1 MAGVD
6 GRRFHSRPL
15 AIWTSMIRSLVRHG
29 VALSAVAVAAGCAS
43 AGGFHRGA
51 GAASQRA
58 ALRVTIDSLA
68 DGPEFHNSYW
78 GILIVD
84 PERGDTLYSR
94 NAGKLFLPASN
105 MKIVTSSVALAQL
118 GPDYAYRTTLVAHGP
133 VRDGTLSGDLAV
145 IGRGDPTISDHM
157 WVDAMIPLHAVADSL
172 VARGLKHITGRLV
185 AAGNAFPGPVLGYG
199 WSWDDLESSYSAGV
213 DELLFNE
220 GFSEIRVHGGEH
232 PGDSARVETR
242 PARTYPALRTQIVTV
257 APPPCAGDSAATMPC
272 PMMTNRFARRRSLS
286 AVKDTVRGD
295 VVVAGS
301 VVAGDSVTLE
311 ITHRDPDLAYLAALT
326 EALRDR
332 GITVDSAPTVAID
345 TATTGDTLT
354 VLTSKPLSEILP
366 ALLKPSQNQIAEI
379 LLRTIGLERGG
390 AGTADSGRKVVESQL
405 EAWGVP
411 PSTYVIRDG
420 SGLSRYDYLAPE
432 AIVHILDV
440 DRRSPNFQ
448 LFYDALPIAGVD
460 GTIKNRMRGTAAENN
475 VHAKTGSVANARSLS
490 GYVHT
495 ADGRVL
501 IFSILA
507 NNWTVPANDV
517 THVADVIAARLA
529 ELRLQ

>member
-1 MAGVD
+1 
-6 GRRFHSRPL
+6 
-15 AIWTSMIRSLVRHG
+15 MIRLFVRQCLGLGLVSL
-29 VALSAVAVAAGCAS
+29 LAACVSTGT
-43 AGGFHRGA
+43 FHRGA
-51 GAASQRA
+51 AATSQRA
-58 ALRVTIDSLA
+58 ALRATIDSLA

-105 MKIVTSSVALAQL
+105 MKVVTSSVALEQL
-118 GPDYAYRTTLVAHGP
+118 GPDYTYRTTVVAHGP
-133 VRDGTLSGDLAV
+133 IRDGTLAGDLAV

-157 WVDAMIPLHAVADSL
+157 WADAMIPLHALADTL
-172 VARGLKHITGRLV
+172 ATRGVKRITGRLV

-199 WSWDDLESSYSAGV
+199 WSWEDLESSYSAGV

-232 PGDSARVETR
+232 PGDSARIETK
-242 PARTYPALRTQIVTV
+242 PARTYPVLRTQVTTI
-257 APPPCAGDSAATMPC
+257 APPPCAGDSAVTMPC
-272 PMMTNRFARRRSLS
+272 PMMNRFARWRGLS
-286 AVKDTVRGD
+286 VVKDTLRGD
-295 VVVAGS
+295 VLVSGS
-301 VVAGDSVTLE
+301 IPAGDSVTLE
-311 ITHRDPDLAYLAALT
+311 VTHRDPDLAYLAALT

-332 GITVDSAPTVAID
+332 GITVDSAPTTAID
-345 TATTGDTLT
+345 TISTGDTLA
-354 VLTSKPLSEILP
+354 VFTSKPLREILP
-366 ALLKPSQNQIAEI
+366 ALLKPSQNQIAEV

-390 AGTADSGRKVVESQL
+390 AGTADSGRKVVERQL

-411 PSTYVIRDG
+411 PNTYVIRDG

-432 AIVHILDV
+432 ALVHILDV
-440 DRRSPNFQ
+440 MRRSPNFQ

-460 GTIKNRMRGTAAENN
+460 GTIKTRMRGTAAENN

-495 ADGRVL
+495 ADGRML
-501 IFSILA
+501 IFSMLA

>member
-1 MAGVD
+1 MNRLPV
-6 GRRFHSRPL
+6 RQSL
-15 AIWTSMIRSLVRHG
+15 ALGLFV
-29 VALSAVAVAAGCAS
+29 LAGCMS
-43 AGGFHRGA
+43 AGGLHPGA
-51 GAASQRA
+51 SPASQRA
-58 ALRVTIDSLA
+58 ALRATIDSLA
-68 DGPEFHNSYW
+68 DAPEFHNSYW

-105 MKIVTSSVALAQL
+105 MKVITSSVALTQL
-118 GPDYAYRTTLVAHGP
+118 GPDYTYRTTLVARGP
-133 VRDGTLSGDLAV
+133 RRDSTLNGDLAV

-157 WVDAMIPLHAVADSL
+157 WVDAMIPLHDLADSL
-172 VARGLKHITGRLV
+172 AARGVKHITGRLV

-220 GFSEIRVHGGEH
+220 GFSEIRVLGGDH
-232 PGDSARVETR
+232 PGDSARIETK
-242 PARTYPALRTQIVTV
+242 PARTFPALRTSVVTV
-257 APPPCAGDSAATMPC
+257 APPPCAGDSAVTMPC
-272 PMMTNRFARRRSLS
+272 PMMTNRFARRRALS
-286 AVKDTVRGD
+286 VEKDTLRGD
-295 VVVAGS
+295 AVVTGS
-301 VVAGDSVTLE
+301 VIAGDSVTLE
-311 ITHRDPDLAYLAALT
+311 VTHRDPDLAYLAALT

-332 GITVDSAPTVAID
+332 GIAVDSAPTTSID
-345 TATTGDTLT
+345 TITTGDTLA
-354 VLTSKPLSEILP
+354 VLTSKPLRDILT
-366 ALLKPSQNQIAEI
+366 ALLKPSQNQIAEV

-390 AGTADSGRKVVESQL
+390 AGTADSGRKVVERQL
-405 EAWGVP
+405 EEWGVP

-432 AIVHILDV
+432 ALVHVLDV
-440 DRRSPNFQ
+440 MRRSPNFQ

-495 ADGRVL
+495 ADGRML
-501 IFSILA
+501 IFSMLA
-507 NNWTVPANDV
+507 NNWTVPAGDV
-517 THVADVIAARLA
+517 THVADVIAERLA
-529 ELRLQ
+529 ELHLQ